1 MQIKSG
7 SVVSIDY
14 TLTDANKQVLD
25 SSEGGQPLVYLHGV
39 GQLIRGLEATLEG
52 KEKGAKLN
60 VTIPAADAYGEHD
73 NQKIQT
79 VSRAQLKSIHDLEEG
94 MQLQASGPQGNM
106 IVTVAKIEGDKVTLD
121 GNHPLA
127 GKDLT
132 FDVTVQDVR
141 DATAEEKSHGH
152 VHGPGGHHH

>member
-73 NQKIQT
+73 DQKIQT